1 MFIVSVENNKFLK
14 YTEKYATIFSIP
26 NSDCR
31 DGVLNFQ
38 ASSNKEVT
46 FVRVTVRADTHI

>member
-1 MFIVSVENNKFLK
+1 VFIVSVENNKFLK